1 MIGALVGQLHN
12 QYLPLGDFTGFVI
25 AIYTQYLG
33 DVGLG
38 MIFFTIT
45 AALYVRYQNF
55 SLISVIWILIG
66 GLLQAA
72 IPTPSINVGTLFW
85 LLGVTGI
92 LYKIFTSRG
101 STSG

>member
-12 QYLPLGDFTGFVI
+12 QYLPLGDFTGFII
-25 AIYTQYLG
+25 AIYAQYLG

-55 SLISVIWILIG
+55 SLISILWLVIG
-66 GLLQAA
+66 GLIQAA
-72 IPTPSINVGTLFW
+72 IPTDPINIGSVFFF
-85 LLGVTGI
+85 LGLAGI
-92 LYKIFTSRG
+92 LYKIMTSRG